1 MHHPQFDGNPIMTL
15 VRLVSLTATLSL
27 SSCLVTSTAPQPADF
42 SLSEAALSQ
51 KYPAMRRTGT
61 VRLYA
66 QKIATTRDAW
76 GRETHQATGGSLMV
90 KGTTPPIFAEAPSI
104 SVTPSYS
111 EAYGRS
117 TVQKNDRL
125 FIGQAESTSIRIDGA
140 EIIPQGPVLI
150 RAVASDAAATPAPAT
165 TPAAAPAPAADA
177 PKTTPPPT
185 QPEPPKAAA
194 KPRPKSKPT
203 QKAATPA
210 KPSAPAAKPTAPKSE
225 ETPAL
230 NTSPLLN
237 LLREPTE
244 R

>member
-1 MHHPQFDGNPIMTL
+1 MHYPQFHGNPIMTL
-15 VRLVSLTATLSL
+15 LRLVSLTAALSL
-27 SSCLVTSTAPQPADF
+27 SSCLVTSTAPRPADF
-42 SLSEAALSQ
+42 KLSEAALSQ
-51 KYPAMRRTGT
+51 KYPVVRRTGV

-66 QKIATTRDAW
+66 QNIATTRDQW
-76 GRETHQATGGSLMV
+76 GRETHQATGGALLV

-104 SVTPSYS
+104 SLTPDYS
-111 EAYGRS
+111 EAFGRS

-125 FIGQAESTSIRIDGA
+125 FIGQADSTTIRIDGA

-150 RAVASDAAATPAPAT
+150 RAVAPEAAASPAPAP

-177 PKTTPPPT
+177 PKTTPLPA
-185 QPEPPKAAA
+185 QPEPPQTIA
-194 KPRPKSKPT
+194 KPRPRSKPT

-210 KPSAPAAKPTAPKSE
+210 KPSAPATKPAAPKPE